1 MTGIEMHNNIRREE
15 LLQAAEVRRQ
25 QKRLLNEARAYAKA
39 RAEQATTEA
48 SKADAQ
54 PVQNRR
60 NIQTS
65 TPKPILSPAG
75 EM

>member
-1 MTGIEMHNNIRREE
+1 MNGLEIQNNIRREE

-25 QKRLLNEARAYAKA
+25 QKVLLNEARAYAQA
-39 RAEQATTEA
+39 RAAQAVAEA
-48 SKADAQ
+48 NKATAQ

-60 NIQTS
+60 NTQTS
-65 TPKPILSPAG
+65 SPKPILSPAG